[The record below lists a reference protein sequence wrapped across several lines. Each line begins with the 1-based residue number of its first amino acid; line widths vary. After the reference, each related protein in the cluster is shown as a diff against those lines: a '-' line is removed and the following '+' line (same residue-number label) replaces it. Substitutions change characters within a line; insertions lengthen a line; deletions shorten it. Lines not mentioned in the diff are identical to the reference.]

1 MKSFEEKLRELGLDN
16 ISGARELADR
26 AAQYFF
32 DLLRR
37 HKKTPREKLV
47 QEISGLSNRL
57 LDLQPSIGPIYNLCN
72 GLLLLLETEKPDFS
86 IPEAGKEWLALFRR
100 RLSRNVEELR
110 LRALD
115 LLPDRGVVLTH
126 SYSSTV
132 VETLLASRKLGKSIR
147 VFCTEGRPN
156 LEGRRLAREL
166 AEAGI
171 PVRLGVDAAMY
182 SWIDEVD
189 LVLVGCD
196 AISKRGL
203 VNKIGTT
210 ALARTVL
217 GQSRIDRAKI
227 YALADSEKIVPTAL
241 AERVHIPAK
250 DPAEI
255 WDLPRGSIEVVNRYF
270 EMTPLAWLDGIVT
283 ESGVQDSETLLQH
296 ADRTAVSPRLA
307 PPKKSGLRREALG
320 EIAKG
325 LAAPAIAESEVK
337 VIL

>member
-26 AAQYFF
+26 AARHFF
-32 DLLRR
+32 DLLRQQ
-37 HKKTPREKLV
+37 KKMPQEKLV
-47 QEISGLSNRL
+47 QEIAGLSNRL
-57 LDLQPSIGPIYNLCN
+57 LDLQPSIGPLYNLCN
-72 GLLLLLETEKPDFS
+72 GLLLLLEAEKPDFHLH
-86 IPEAGKEWLALFRR
+86 EAGKEWLALFRR
-100 RLSRNVEELR
+100 RLARNVEELR
-110 LRALD
+110 RRAID

-147 VFCTEGRPN
+147 VLCTEGRPN

-171 PVRLGVDAAMY
+171 PVRLGVDAAMF
-182 SWIDEVD
+182 SWVEEAD
-189 LVLVGCD
+189 LVLIGGD
-196 AISKRGL
+196 AVSRRGL

-217 GQSRIDRAKI
+217 GHSRPDRAKI
-227 YALADSEKIVPTAL
+227 YALVDSEKAVPTAL
-241 AERVHIPAK
+241 ADRIRILSK
-250 DPAEI
+250 DAAEI

-270 EMTPLAWLDGIVT
+270 EMTPLSWLDGIVT
-283 ESGVQDSETLLQH
+283 ESGIQDAEALLRQADETP
-296 ADRTAVSPRLA
+296 VSPRLA
-307 PPKKSGLRREALG
+307 PAKKAGLRRESLG

-325 LAAPAIAESEVK
+325 LKAKAH
-337 VIL
+337 